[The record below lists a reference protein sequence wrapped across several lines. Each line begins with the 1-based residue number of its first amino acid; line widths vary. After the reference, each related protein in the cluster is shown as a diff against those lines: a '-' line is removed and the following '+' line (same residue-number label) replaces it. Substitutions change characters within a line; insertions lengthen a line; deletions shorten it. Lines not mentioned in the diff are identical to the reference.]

1 MKEQSRSVPAVPK
14 QKSEGIIKEIKKSA
28 VAIEKHTCID
38 FLPVIIL
45 QVKLMA
51 VDWLFTLV
59 KAAAMSAFLTRF
71 YGKGRWVFV

>member
-1 MKEQSRSVPAVPK
+1 MLSFRDEFEHQSLLLLLLIPMQNPVMKEQSRSVPAVPK
-14 QKSEGIIKEIKKSA
+14 QKSEGIIREIKKSA

-51 VDWLFTLV
+51 VD
-59 KAAAMSAFLTRF
+59 
-71 YGKGRWVFV
+71 